1 MGLIKFVGRFGYEGK
16 TIVIKECYLLL
27 KFLVMLGATALVF
40 SIAGCSSESTS
51 SDQNPAVSSG
61 YYEGETVTLIMG
73 LDASAGG
80 TTVGRLLAKHLEST
94 LDGNPNVIVKNMPGA
109 SMMNAH
115 LFVLLKAP
123 KDGTT
128 VYYGP
133 RSSLGELLEF
143 PGHSFK
149 YSQFTI
155 LGGVQLAPLVTYA
168 RKDML
173 EGGIQSPADI
183 LKADGL
189 VFGGI
194 SAEHGRMIASTMGL
208 DLIGADYH
216 FVGGYP
222 GSGKIRA
229 AVLSGEVNMAT
240 DAAHAYLNEV
250 VPTLEQQNLNAP
262 LFSLPLLNA
271 QGELIKSPLV
281 PDIPT
286 VNELYEEIYGEPPS
300 GLNWDSILTMIQI
313 DQTMQHVFLGPP
325 GMDEEAMKTF
335 QAAIAPAMATVVFAD
350 EANRILSYVPD
361 AVDAA
366 RATEVLSAT
375 ALVSSETQDF
385 IEAQIT
391 RNSSY

>member
-1 MGLIKFVGRFGYEGK
+1 MLNAAYRTIRGVVLFGAAVLLVGCGPDTAPSGL
-16 TIVIKECYLLL
+16 
-27 KFLVMLGATALVF
+27 TA
-40 SIAGCSSESTS
+40 STS
-51 SDQNPAVSSG
+51 GAEGASSG
-61 YYEGETVTLIMG
+61 YYAGDTVTLIMG

-80 TTVGRLLAKHLEST
+80 TTVGRLLAKHLELT
-94 LDGNPNVIVKNMPGA
+94 LEGNPTVIVKNMPGA

-123 KDGTT
+123 KDGST

-133 RSSLGELLEF
+133 RSSLGELLQF
-143 PGHSFK
+143 PGHSFE
-149 YSQFTI
+149 YSQFTV
-155 LGGVQLAPLVTYA
+155 LGGVQLAPLVTYV

-173 EGGIQSPADI
+173 EGGIQTPADA
-183 LKADGL
+183 LRADGL

-194 SAEHGRMIASTMGL
+194 SAQHGRMIASTMGL
-208 DLIGADYH
+208 DLIGAQYH

-250 VPTLEQQNLNAP
+250 VPTLEQQGLNAP
-262 LFSLPLLNA
+262 LFSLPLLTEE
-271 QGELIKSPLV
+271 GELVKSSLV

-286 VNELYEEIYGEPPS
+286 INELYEEIHGAPPS
-300 GLNWDSILTMIQI
+300 GVNWDAIQTMIEI

-325 GMDEEAMKTF
+325 GMDTEAVETF
-335 QAAIAPAMATVVFAD
+335 RAAIGPATMTDAFAE

-361 AVDAA
+361 AVSAE
-366 RATEVLSAT
+366 RATEILNAT
-375 ALVSSETQDF
+375 ADVTPEVRTF
-385 IEAQIT
+385 IEDQIS
-391 RNSSY
+391 RNSGY

>member
-1 MGLIKFVGRFGYEGK
+1 MLNAAYRTIRGVVLFGAAALLVGCGPDTAPSGL
-16 TIVIKECYLLL
+16 
-27 KFLVMLGATALVF
+27 TA
-40 SIAGCSSESTS
+40 STS
-51 SDQNPAVSSG
+51 GAEGASSG
-61 YYEGETVTLIMG
+61 YYAGDTVTLIMG

-80 TTVGRLLAKHLEST
+80 TTVGRLLAKHLELT
-94 LDGNPNVIVKNMPGA
+94 LEGNPTVIVKNMPGA

-123 KDGTT
+123 KDGST

-133 RSSLGELLEF
+133 RSSLGELLQF
-143 PGHSFK
+143 PGHSFE
-149 YSQFTI
+149 YSQFTV
-155 LGGVQLAPLVTYA
+155 LGGVQLAPLVTYV

-173 EGGIQSPADI
+173 EGGIQTPADA
-183 LKADGL
+183 LRADGL

-194 SAEHGRMIASTMGL
+194 SAQHGRMIASTMGL
-208 DLIGADYH
+208 DLIGAQYH

-250 VPTLEQQNLNAP
+250 VPTLEQQGLNAP
-262 LFSLPLLNA
+262 LFSLPLLTEE
-271 QGELIKSPLV
+271 GELVKSSLV

-286 VNELYEEIYGEPPS
+286 INELYEEIHGAPPS
-300 GLNWDSILTMIQI
+300 GVNWDAIQTMIEI

-325 GMDEEAMKTF
+325 GMDTEAVETF
-335 QAAIAPAMATVVFAD
+335 RAAIGPATMTDAFAE

-361 AVDAA
+361 AVSAE
-366 RATEVLSAT
+366 RATEILNAT
-375 ALVSSETQDF
+375 ADVTPEVRTF
-385 IEAQIT
+385 IEDQIS
-391 RNSSY
+391 RNSGY

>member
-1 MGLIKFVGRFGYEGK
+1 MLLGDNHVMAKIIDLKDRFRANLSVP
-16 TIVIKECYLLL
+16 ILL
-27 KFLVMLGATALVF
+27 ALA
-40 SIAGCSSESTS
+40 IAGCGSESTTMDS
-51 SDQNPAVSSG
+51 SAPSTG
-61 YYEGETVTLIMG
+61 YYDGETVTLIMG

-80 TTVGRLLAKHLEST
+80 TTVGRLLAKHLESS
-94 LDGNPNVIVKNMPGA
+94 LEGNPNVIVKNMPGA

-133 RSSLGELLEF
+133 RSSLGELLDF

-149 YSQFTI
+149 YSQFTV
-155 LGGVQLAPLVTYA
+155 LGGVQLAPLVTYM

-173 EGGIQSPADI
+173 EDGIQSPADV
-183 LKADGL
+183 LRAEGL

-208 DLIGADYH
+208 DLIGAEYH

-229 AVLSGEVNMAT
+229 AVLGGEVNMAT

-262 LFSLPLLNA
+262 LFSLPLFFVK
-271 QGELIKSPLV
+271 QTI
-281 PDIPT
+281 
-286 VNELYEEIYGEPPS
+286 EI
-300 GLNWDSILTMIQI
+300 I
-313 DQTMQHVFLGPP
+313 
-325 GMDEEAMKTF
+325 
-335 QAAIAPAMATVVFAD
+335 
-350 EANRILSYVPD
+350 
-361 AVDAA
+361 
-366 RATEVLSAT
+366 
-375 ALVSSETQDF
+375 
-385 IEAQIT
+385 
-391 RNSSY
+391 

>member
-1 MGLIKFVGRFGYEGK
+1 
-16 TIVIKECYLLL
+16 VIAMKECYPIL
-27 KFLVMLGATALVF
+27 KFLATLGTTALVALQ
-40 SIAGCSSESTS
+40 IGGCGSESTTS
-51 SDQNPAVSSG
+51 ELNAPLSSG
-61 YYEGETVTLIMG
+61 YYERETVTLIMG

-80 TTVGRLLAKHLEST
+80 TTVGRLLAKHLET
-94 LDGNPNVIVKNMPGA
+94 ALDGHPNVIVKNMPGA
-109 SMMNAH
+109 SMINAH

-149 YSQFTI
+149 YSQFTV
-155 LGGVQLAPLVTYA
+155 LGGVQLAPLVTYV

-173 EGGIQSPADI
+173 EGGIQSPSDI

-194 SAEHGRMIASTMGL
+194 SAEHGRMIVSTMGL
-208 DLIGADYH
+208 DLIGARYH

-240 DAAHAYLNEV
+240 DAAHAYINEV
-250 VPTLEQQNLNAP
+250 VPTLEQEDLNAP
-262 LFSLPLLNA
+262 LFSLPVLTA
-271 QGELIKSPLV
+271 QGGLARSPLV
-281 PDIPT
+281 PNIPT

-300 GLNWDSILTMIQI
+300 GINWDSILTMIQI

-325 GMDEEAMKTF
+325 GMNEEAVEAF
-335 QAAIAPAMATVVFAD
+335 RAAIAPAMTTLSFAEEAT
-350 EANRILSYVPD
+350 RILSYVPD
-361 AVDAA
+361 AVDAM
-366 RATEVLSAT
+366 RATEILNAT
-375 ALVSSETQDF
+375 AQVNSETQDF
-385 IEAQIT
+385 IKAQIM

>member
-1 MGLIKFVGRFGYEGK
+1 MMNRENRLSTRWFASFS
-16 TIVIKECYLLL
+16 
-27 KFLVMLGATALVF
+27 AAALTLAVV
-40 SIAGCSSESTS
+40 AGSFSESVRA
-51 SDQNPAVSSG
+51 DG
-61 YYEGETVTLIMG
+61 FYEGETITLIMG

-80 TTVGRLLAKHLEST
+80 TTVGRLFAKHLE
-94 LDGNPNVIVKNMPGA
+94 LNLEGNPTVIVQNMPGA
-109 SMMNAH
+109 SMMSAH
-115 LFVLLKAP
+115 IYVLLKAP

-155 LGGVQLAPLVTYA
+155 LGGAQLAPLVTYV

-173 EGGIQSPADI
+173 EGGIQTPSDVLRAE
-183 LKADGL
+183 GL

-208 DLIGADYH
+208 DLIGVNYH

-222 GSGKIRA
+222 GSGRIRA

-240 DAAHAYLNEV
+240 DAAHAYLNEA
-250 VPTLEQQNLNAP
+250 VPLLDQQDLNAP
-262 LFSLPLLNA
+262 LFSLPQLTADGQLV
-271 QGELIKSPLV
+271 KSALV

-286 VNELYEEIYGEPPS
+286 VNELYEEINGEPPS
-300 GLNWDSILTMIQI
+300 GANWDAIRTMIEI

-325 GMDEEAMKTF
+325 RMNAEAVETFRAVIEPMMESTAFKEEAT
-335 QAAIAPAMATVVFAD
+335 
-350 EANRILSYVPD
+350 RILSYAPE
-361 AVDAA
+361 AVEHERAA
-366 RATEVLSAT
+366 NILGAT
-375 ALVSSETQDF
+375 AEVTPEVQAY
-385 IEAQIT
+385 IEAQIA
-391 RNSSY
+391 RNNGY

>member
-27 KFLVMLGATALVF
+27 KFLVTLGATALVF

-325 GMDEEAMKTF
+325 GMDQEAVETF
-335 QAAIAPAMATVVFAD
+335 QAAIAPAMATVGFAD

>member
-1 MGLIKFVGRFGYEGK
+1 MLNAAYR
-16 TIVIKECYLLL
+16 TIRSVAP
-27 KFLVMLGATALVF
+27 LGAAALLVGCAPDTTPSGLTA
-40 SIAGCSSESTS
+40 STS
-51 SDQNPAVSSG
+51 GAEGASSG
-61 YYEGETVTLIMG
+61 YYSGETVTLIMG

-80 TTVGRLLAKHLEST
+80 TTVGRLLAKHLELALEGSPT
-94 LDGNPNVIVKNMPGA
+94 VIVKNMPGA

-133 RSSLGELLEF
+133 RSSLGELLQF

-149 YSQFTI
+149 YSQFTV
-155 LGGVQLAPLVTYA
+155 LGGVQLAPLVTYV

-173 EGGIQSPADI
+173 EGGIQTPADA
-183 LKADGL
+183 LRADGL

-194 SAEHGRMIASTMGL
+194 SAQHGRMIVSTMGL
-208 DLIGADYH
+208 DLIGAQYH

-250 VPTLEQQNLNAP
+250 VPTLEQQGLNAP
-262 LFSLPLLNA
+262 LFSLPLLTEE
-271 QGELIKSPLV
+271 GELVKSSLV

-286 VNELYEEIYGEPPS
+286 INELYEEIHGAPPS
-300 GLNWDSILTMIQI
+300 GVNWDAIQTMIEI

-325 GMDEEAMKTF
+325 GMDTEAVETFRAAIGPATMTDAFAEEAT
-335 QAAIAPAMATVVFAD
+335 
-350 EANRILSYVPD
+350 RILSYVPD
-361 AVDAA
+361 AVSAE
-366 RATEVLSAT
+366 RATEILNAT
-375 ALVSSETQDF
+375 ADVTPEVRTF
-385 IEAQIT
+385 IEAQIS
-391 RNSSY
+391 RNSGY

>member
-1 MGLIKFVGRFGYEGK
+1 VLLGDNHVMAKIIDLKDRFRANLSVP
-16 TIVIKECYLLL
+16 ILL
-27 KFLVMLGATALVF
+27 ALA
-40 SIAGCSSESTS
+40 IAGCGSESTTMDS
-51 SDQNPAVSSG
+51 SAPSTG
-61 YYEGETVTLIMG
+61 YYDGETVTLIMG

-80 TTVGRLLAKHLEST
+80 TTVGRLLAKHLESS
-94 LDGNPNVIVKNMPGA
+94 LEGNPNVIVKNMPGA

-133 RSSLGELLEF
+133 RSSLGELLDF

-149 YSQFTI
+149 YSQFTV
-155 LGGVQLAPLVTYA
+155 LGGVQLAPLVTYM

-173 EGGIQSPADI
+173 EDGIQSPADV
-183 LKADGL
+183 LRAEGL

-208 DLIGADYH
+208 DLIGAEYH

-229 AVLSGEVNMAT
+229 AVLGGEVNMAT

-262 LFSLPLLNA
+262 LFSLPLLSE
-271 QGELIKSPLV
+271 QGDLVRSPLV

-286 VNELYEEIYGEPPS
+286 INELYEDIYGKPPS
-300 GLNWDSILTMIQI
+300 GINWDAILTMLKI

-325 GMDEEAMKTF
+325 GMDERAVEAF
-335 QAAIAPAMATVVFAD
+335 RSAIAPAMATESFAN
-350 EANRILSYVPD
+350 EATRILSYVPD
-361 AVDAA
+361 SVDAQ
-366 RATEVLSAT
+366 RATEVLS
-375 ALVSSETQDF
+375 ETGQVTPEIQEF
-385 IEAQIT
+385 IRAQIV
-391 RNSSY
+391 RNSTY